1 MVDKTVYLCDIPSIP
16 SDQAFCE
23 QAQTALERIR
33 SEIENV
39 KARSM
44 IASPPSQPTIPIHL
58 LSPSQGPSQPP
69 RPLLQ
74 PARMPSRG
82 DMPPKKD
89 FYENTKDLFESL
101 LRKGDLREIQQL
113 QSYLT
118 VQAQIRDLMNQ
129 HAPIEQIRRLQKTIP
144 NPIEIMKM
152 YTSREPVPDTLNEVR
167 LNGEFHL

>member
-1 MVDKTVYLCDIPSIP
+1 MYLCDIPSIP

-33 SEIENV
+33 GEIENV
-39 KARSM
+39 KTPSM
-44 IASPPSQPTIPIHL
+44 IASPSSKPSMPIQL
-58 LSPSQGPSQPP
+58 LSPSRGPVQPP

-82 DMPPKKD
+82 DLPPKKD

-101 LRKGDLREIQQL
+101 LRKGDLREIRQL

-167 LNGEFHL
+167 LSWEFHL